1 MKNVTLVELTVYE
14 KIIPLVS
21 GYLQAYAQ
29 ADQEIGG
36 EYRFTKV
43 VDSARTPLDKLTSDV
58 LATNAEVYAF
68 SCYVW
73 NTGVLRK
80 LIKRVREAR
89 PAAHIMLGGPQ
100 VMHHGER
107 YLSRDDERMV
117 LCNGEGE
124 VTFTEYLRE
133 LGQGGPD
140 LSRVNGLSFYA
151 DGALVTTP
159 PRERISDLNSIPSPF
174 LAGVFDPCT
183 EFSTSVIETNRGCPF
198 RCGFCYWGAA
208 TNDRV
213 NRFDEDRVRDEISWM
228 AKNEIVYMF
237 IADANWGM
245 LGRDID
251 LSRHIAAQSRQ
262 HGHPNLVYFSSSKN
276 KPKAV
281 TQIVSILTDAG
292 LIAAQPVSMQTV
304 EPASLKLIERQ
315 NIKLEA
321 FEQLQADL
329 RERGV
334 SSFIELIWPLP
345 GETLESFKRGIGTL
359 CEKDAHSIIAY
370 GNLLLHNSPLYA
382 NREKFGLATRSASDE
397 VAEAEIV
404 VRTREVTESQFG
416 DGMRFAYAV
425 QAIQNTRAL
434 RATARYLSESGL
446 RGYADLLDDFVRYW
460 GTRTAGDPIVDY
472 VERSVRDAGYY
483 DINNYGL
490 FLHELL
496 HAARGTFAS
505 QLAGFAA
512 SQPWWKDQA
521 ARAFFEIDL
530 VNRPYLYSNT
540 PLDQLDYP
548 FEEVR
553 LLKAGRRSYLVEVPE
568 RWHAGLAAAVALEP
582 GPEGTTRFE
591 VDHRRMQ
598 FPFKAS
604 HSLDHNGSYGFG
616 VIQRPA
622 NMMPQWR
629 PSTERQT

>member
-21 GYLQAYAQ
+21 GYLQAYAA
-29 ADQEIGG
+29 ADPDVGA
-36 EYRFTKV
+36 EYRFTKL
-43 VDSARTPLDKLTSDV
+43 VDSARTPLAKLTADV
-58 LATNAEVYAF
+58 LATDADVYAF

-73 NTGVLRK
+73 NTGVMRR
-80 LIKRVREAR
+80 LISRVREAKPR
-89 PAAHIMLGGPQ
+89 AHILLGGPQ

-107 YLSRDDERMV
+107 YLSRHDERMA

-133 LGQGGPD
+133 IAEPAPD
-140 LSRVNGLSFYA
+140 LTRVNGLSFFA
-151 DGALVTTP
+151 DGTLVGTP
-159 PRERISDLNSIPSPF
+159 QRERIADLNAVPSPF
-174 LAGVFDPCT
+174 LSGVFDPCT
-183 EFSTSVIETNRGCPF
+183 DFSTSVIETNRGCPF

-213 NRFDEDRVRDEISWM
+213 HRFDEDRVRDEISWM

-245 LGRDID
+245 LGRDIG
-251 LSRHIAAQSRQ
+251 LSEHIAVQAKR

-292 LIAAQPVSMQTV
+292 LIAAQPVSMQTI
-304 EPASLKLIERQ
+304 EPASLKIIDRQ
-315 NIKLEA
+315 NIKLDA

-329 RERGV
+329 HSRGV

-345 GETLESFKRGIGTL
+345 GETLESFRRGIGTL

-370 GNLLLHNSPLYA
+370 GNLLLHNSPLHT
-382 NREKFGLATRSASDE
+382 NRERLGLRTRPANDE

-404 VRTREVTESQFG
+404 VQTEQVTEPEFAE
-416 DGMRFAYAV
+416 GMRFAYAV
-425 QAIQNTRAL
+425 QALQNTRAL
-434 RATARYLSESGL
+434 RAVARYLNQAGI
-446 RGYADLLDDFVRYW
+446 RGYADLFTDFTRYW
-460 GTRTAGDPIVDY
+460 GSRPAGDPIVGY
-472 VERSVRDAGYY
+472 VERSVADAGYY

-496 HAARGTFAS
+496 HASRAAFGE
-505 QLAGFAA
+505 QLFEFVRQ
-512 SQPWWKDQA
+512 QPWWSDPH
-521 ARAFFEIDL
+521 ARALFEIDL

-540 PLDQLDYP
+540 PLDQLRYP
-548 FEEVR
+548 FEEIS
-553 LLKAGRRSYLVEVPE
+553 LLQVGRRSYLVEVPR
-568 RWHAGLAAAVALEP
+568 RWHPALEASVALEH
-582 GPEGTTRFE
+582 GLAGSSRFE
-591 VDHRRMQ
+591 VSHRRMQ

-604 HSLDHNGSYGFG
+604 HGLDHNGSYGFG

-622 NMMPQWR
+622 NMMPLWR
-629 PSTERQT
+629 SIES